1 MTESS
6 PTSVAVVDDDAEA
19 RSRLCA
25 MLESEGLAVVA
36 SGPHGAANVER
47 VRAEAPE
54 VIFVAFEDPAL
65 RSVQTLDF
73 LGRALPGSAILAYSA
88 SEEVSVFQQA
98 IRAGARH
105 LVHAPPKISDIR
117 RALASVAEK
126 EAAPEIGS
134 SGMVG
139 RVISVVGQKGGI
151 GKTALSVNLASALAY
166 DRKASVLIVDFDTAF
181 GDVGLAMDMTSPS
194 TAAQAAQDLPR
205 LDAAAFKESLSE
217 HRSGAYVLSA
227 PAHVGEWLHVQ
238 PAELEA
244 LVELGA
250 SLFDYVVVD
259 TPGAYNDAVAAAV
272 SVSDNLLI
280 VTSLEVSSVKNTSL
294 LLAILEA
301 EGYPEGREQVVVN
314 NTVRDIGLAITD
326 TVAVLERRLM
336 WNIPYDPAM
345 RIASAEGVPVVLL
358 KPNSPASMSIRA
370 LARRLTEEPERL
382 DRRRTLRAE
391 TLNRRANFRARL
403 RTALSRDRIAAA
415 G

>member
-1 MTESS
+1 VPDPSL
-6 PTSVAVVDDDAEA
+6 TSAAVVDDDAEA

-25 MLESEGLAVVA
+25 MLESEGLAVVV
-36 SGPHGAANVER
+36 SVPHGVTGVER
-47 VRAEAPE
+47 VRAEAPQ
-54 VIFVAFEDPAL
+54 VIFVAFGEPVL
-65 RSVQTLDF
+65 RSVQTVDY
-73 LGRALPGSAILAYSA
+73 LGNALPGSAILAYSS

-105 LVHAPPKISDIR
+105 LLHAPLKTSDLR
-117 RALASVAEK
+117 RALAAVAEK
-126 EAAPEIGS
+126 DAGLETVPVAMA
-134 SGMVG
+134 G

-151 GKTALSVNLASALAY
+151 GKTALSVNLASALAH
-166 DRKASVLIVDFDTAF
+166 DRKASVLIVDFDTSF

-194 TAAQAAQDLPR
+194 TTAQAA
-205 LDAAAFKESLSE
+205 LDMGKLDTAAFKESLSE
-217 HRSGAYVLSA
+217 HRSGAFVLSA
-227 PAHVGEWLHVQ
+227 PAHVGEWLHVR

-280 VTSLEVSSVKNTSL
+280 VTSLELSSVKNTSM

-301 EGYPEGREQVVVN
+301 AGYPEALQQVVVN
-314 NTVRDIGLAITD
+314 NTLRDTGLNIAD
-326 TVAVLERRLM
+326 TVPALERQSM

-345 RIASAEGVPVVLL
+345 RVASAEGVPVVLL
-358 KPNSPASMSIRA
+358 RPDSPASQSIRA
-370 LARRLTEEPERL
+370 LARRLTEEPGRI

-391 TLNRRANFRARL
+391 APNKRANFRVRL
-403 RTALSRDRIAAA
+403 RTALSRDRVAAA